1 LLLSYDTPAK
11 SSAAYHR
18 SATYDDALAVLSFI
32 MTGQMEAAALTLD
45 ALARLVRADGSL
57 WFNYSTADN
66 WPDESDHE
74 SALIRAGSIGWAGYA
89 FAFYLAHAP
98 PCPTDDA
105 GCTRQRLFFQNT
117 AVRLANYLLSLEVTE
132 PDHPCFGLLRQ
143 GYGSIRLAY
152 RPERRDVIEEYQNAP
167 ALGFSTENNIS
178 SWFFLRALGQV
189 TGESRWSDAADRLRR
204 ALLRVAW
211 DERIGQFD
219 EGFSPGGQRDPVK
232 ALDCASWGTLFL
244 LATGESEKA
253 RQALRSVE
261 TYASRDGDAA
271 GYRPYSDERIFPGFE
286 IGKFYFP
293 NDPRKQWR
301 DLPLVWSEGTLGVA
315 LAYMRTGHPERA
327 RQIIEALHPLQLES
341 SGLRYASRSVP
352 HQMSDA
358 PSVAASTWLVYAVG
372 ALTGNPIA
380 EQCWK

>member
-1 LLLSYDTPAK
+1 LLLSYDMPRANA
-11 SSAAYHR
+11 SYHR
-18 SATYDDALAVLSFI
+18 SATYDDALAVLSFV
-32 MTGQMEAAALTLD
+32 MTGQIESAALTLD
-45 ALARLVRADGSL
+45 AVARLVRPDGSL
-57 WFNYSTADN
+57 WFNYSTADD
-66 WPDESDHE
+66 WPDESDHD

-98 PCPTDDA
+98 PCVADDA
-105 GCTRQRLFFQNT
+105 GCARQRTFFRNT

-132 PDHPCFGLLRQ
+132 PSHPCFGLLRQ

-152 RPERRDVIEEYQNAP
+152 RPERHDVIEEYQNAP

-189 TGESRWSDAADRLRR
+189 TGESLWSDAADRLRR

-211 DERIGQFD
+211 DERISQFD
-219 EGFSPGGQRDPVK
+219 EGFSPGGQRDAVK

-244 LATGESEKA
+244 LAAGESEKA
-253 RQALRSVE
+253 QQALRSVE
-261 TYASRDGDAA
+261 TYASHDGDAA
-271 GYRPYSDERIFPGFE
+271 GYRPYSDEPIFPGFE
-286 IGKFYFP
+286 IGKFFFP
-293 NDPRKQWR
+293 NDPRKRWR

-315 LAYMRTGHPERA
+315 LAYLRAGHPERA
-327 RQIIEALHPLQLES
+327 RQIIDALRPLQSVS

-358 PSVAASTWLVYAVG
+358 PSVAASSWLVYTVG
-372 ALTGNPIA
+372 VLTGNPIA